1 MYINKM
7 VESQNDS
14 GAIVNETISKVINF
28 KKLRLKRNRLHGN
41 LLYSLLL
48 KCEKRGVR
56 T

>member
-28 KKLRLKRNRLHGN
+28 KKLRLKRNTEVEPTVITDLDM
-41 LLYSLLL
+41 Y
-48 KCEKRGVR
+48 
-56 T
+56 